1 MTEINDK
8 KSPNIAFISV
18 NQMIELVKQ
27 TGTEKFIEG
36 LVKYLKEDYIN
47 WQNFDKSPRFAA
59 HSPEGVIELMPIG
72 DHEKFSF
79 KYVNGHPKN
88 TRVGLQTVTAFGV
101 LSDVETGYPLL
112 LSEMTILTALR
123 TAATSAMMA
132 SYLAPKNASTMA
144 MIGCGA
150 QSEFQII
157 AFNQILGINT
167 IHLYDIDEL
176 AIQKCKSNLQDK
188 GLTVIACDT
197 AQEAIKGAEII
208 TTCTAEK
215 KNATILTD
223 DMVSDGVHINAIGG
237 DCPGKTE
244 LEGKLLERGDVFVE
258 YEPQTRI
265 EGDIQQ
271 LTADSPITEMY
282 RVIRGESQGRV
293 HDKQLTIFDGV
304 GFAIEDYAALR
315 YVYDLAL
322 ANKQHQELELLANPC
337 NPKNLFGLCF
347 ESA

>member
-1 MTEINDK
+1 MHDK
-8 KSPNIAFISV
+8 KSPNVTFVSV

-27 TGTEKFIEG
+27 VGTKNIIQG
-36 LVKYLKEDYIN
+36 LISYLKEDYIN

-72 DHEKFSF
+72 NHEKFSF

-88 TRVGLQTVTAFGV
+88 TRIGLQTVTAFGV
-101 LSDVETGYPLL
+101 LSDVATGYPLL

-132 SYLAPKNASTMA
+132 SYLAPKNATTMA

-157 AFNQILGINT
+157 AFSQTLGIHT
-167 IHLYDIDEL
+167 IRLYDIDEQ
-176 AIQKCKSNLQDK
+176 AMQKCINNLQGKD
-188 GLTVIACDT
+188 LTIIACTT
-197 AQEAIKGAEII
+197 AEEAISSAEII
-208 TTCTAEK
+208 TTCTADK

-223 DMVSDGVHINAIGG
+223 DMIGDSVHINAIGG

-244 LEGKLLERGDVFVE
+244 LEAKLLARADIFVE

-271 LTADSPITEMY
+271 LTANSPVTEMY
-282 RVIRGESQGRV
+282 RVIRGECQGRS

-315 YVYDLAL
+315 YVYDLILKNEQYQA
-322 ANKQHQELELLANPC
+322 LELLANPC
-337 NPKNLFGLCF
+337 NPKDLFGLCF
-347 ESA
+347 ESV